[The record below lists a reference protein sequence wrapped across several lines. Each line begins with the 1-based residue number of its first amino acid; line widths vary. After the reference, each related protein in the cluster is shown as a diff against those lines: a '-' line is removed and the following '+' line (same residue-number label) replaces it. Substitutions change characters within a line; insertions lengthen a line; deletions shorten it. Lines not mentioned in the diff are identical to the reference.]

1 MEIRNTLYTGVL
13 STLLLFERA
22 ENFFSFSSSSPRPP
36 VPYTFL
42 HLIFVRFFFLFSTF
56 GFSSRAL
63 ISYSRRCLQVQLLWR
78 NFGVWRRENGTGRV
92 RIHVDTGKN
101 GGPPFVFRRQGNE
114 KTIAIRSVVQPKE
127 CIYCSSFLHYFLKN
141 LEDSEVNK
149 KSKFHLTDL
158 KNLIF
163 RNDLLYLH

>member
-1 MEIRNTLYTGVL
+1 VYNSGSYFRTKSRWLLAWNVMEIRNTLYTSIL

-22 ENFFSFSSSSPRPP
+22 ENFFSFSSPP
-36 VPYTFL
+36 PSAPYTFL

-101 GGPPFVFRRQGNE
+101 GGPPLTFSDVRETKRLSSSQEQYNLKTVF
-114 KTIAIRSVVQPKE
+114 IILYF
-127 CIYCSSFLHYFLKN
+127 CITFLK
-141 LEDSEVNK
+141 
-149 KSKFHLTDL
+149 F
-158 KNLIF
+158 
-163 RNDLLYLH
+163 

>member
-22 ENFFSFSSSSPRPP
+22 ENFFSFSYSPLPA
-36 VPYTFL
+36 PYTFL

-114 KTIAIRSVVQPKE
+114 KTIAIQRGVQPKDS
-127 CIYCSSFLHYFLKN
+127 IYCSLFLHYFLKI
-141 LEDSEVNK
+141 LEGSEGK
-149 KSKFHLTDL
+149 KIEISFDRFKEPGF
-158 KNLIF
+158 
-163 RNDLLYLH
+163 

>member
-1 MEIRNTLYTGVL
+1 MEIRNTLYTGIL

-22 ENFFSFSSSSPRPP
+22 ENFFSFSSSSPT
-36 VPYTFL
+36 PYTFL

-63 ISYSRRCLQVQLLWR
+63 ISYSRHCLQVQLLWR

-101 GGPPFVFRRQGNE
+101 GGPLFRFQTSGKR
-114 KTIAIRSVVQPKE
+114 KDYRYPKSSKPKE
-127 CIYCSSFLHYFLKN
+127 SIYCSLFL
-141 LEDSEVNK
+141 
-149 KSKFHLTDL
+149 
-158 KNLIF
+158 
-163 RNDLLYLH
+163 R